1 MKNYGIRHTAEKAS
15 MTRDDLIGILMG
27 TIAMTVSAIVCA
39 ACVVGMHAGTAEASQ
54 RDTLEA
60 SEQPFEPPS
69 EPTAVDIQ
77 DAPAQEWT
85 EPEPEPEPAWEEP
98 AYVEAT
104 YVVPEVTYVA
114 PELTYYEPA
123 YAPTDGL
130 TKEGGVN
137 YHDGRTETYY
147 SSNVLYHYR
156 TPEWTL
162 DEEGFYH
169 DAEGRYVV
177 AASDMEQGTVFEGS
191 KGECVVLDCGCDAG
205 VTDYY
210 VNWI

>member
-1 MKNYGIRHTAEKAS
+1 
-15 MTRDDLIGILMG
+15 MTRDETLGLIAAALAVMVS
-27 TIAMTVSAIVCA
+27 TIMCA
-39 ACVVGMHAGTAEASQ
+39 ACLVGMHAGEARAVQ
-54 RDTLEA
+54 PDEPEA
-60 SEQPFEPPS
+60 REAAWEPP
-69 EPTAVDIQ
+69 A
-77 DAPAQEWT
+77 
-85 EPEPEPEPAWEEP
+85 EPEPEPCGLAVDQAPEEAWEEP
-98 AYVEAT
+98 VYCETQYAEPTYVKPAYVEPV
-104 YVVPEVTYVA
+104 YYEPE
-114 PELTYYEPA
+114 PTYYEPA
-123 YAPTDGL
+123 PVEGATPAYAPTNGL

-162 DEEGFYH
+162 DEEGYYH

-210 VNWI
+210 VAW

>member
-1 MKNYGIRHTAEKAS
+1 
-15 MTRDDLIGILMG
+15 MTRDETLGLIAAALAAMVS
-27 TIAMTVSAIVCA
+27 TIMCA
-39 ACVVGMHAGTAEASQ
+39 ACLVGMHAGVAQAEQA
-54 RDTLEA
+54 DEPEA
-60 SEQPFEPPS
+60 REAAWEPP
-69 EPTAVDIQ
+69 A
-77 DAPAQEWT
+77 
-85 EPEPEPEPAWEEP
+85 EPEPCGLTVDQATEEAREEPAYCETQYAEPTYVEP
-98 AYVEAT
+98 AYVEPV
-104 YVVPEVTYVA
+104 YYEPE
-114 PELTYYEPA
+114 PTYYEPA
-123 YAPTDGL
+123 PVESAAPAYAPTNGL

-210 VNWI
+210 VAW